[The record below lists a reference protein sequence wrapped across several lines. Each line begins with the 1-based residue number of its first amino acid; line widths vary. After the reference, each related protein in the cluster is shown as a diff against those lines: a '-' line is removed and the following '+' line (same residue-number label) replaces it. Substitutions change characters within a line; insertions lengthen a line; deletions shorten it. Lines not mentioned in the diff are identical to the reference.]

1 MSTSYIPLTPSAD
14 AHLAQLRPRL
24 RRSRSATPRNA
35 LPATWLAGW
44 LVRAS
49 CEATTTKMGKGSV
62 GTKPRLGM
70 QVGNW
75 CACEALS
82 VVKLVPVR
90 VSCYVS

>member
-70 QVGNW
+70 QVGN
-75 CACEALS
+75 
-82 VVKLVPVR
+82 VVCL
-90 VSCYVS
+90 